1 MSELPPTAQAVISA
15 AMKDAYGRPSTY
27 FYSRLAAAFRAAVDE
42 VAPEKTIEDIDY
54 VHQNYVDGYRDALYE
69 ILIIANELELVS
81 ISDTL
86 H

>member
-1 MSELPPTAQAVISA
+1 MLTGDLQLISILDWLPPFALLS
-15 AMKDAYGRPSTY
+15 MKW
-27 FYSRLAAAFRAAVDE
+27 LQK
-42 VAPEKTIEDIDY
+42 KTIEDIDY